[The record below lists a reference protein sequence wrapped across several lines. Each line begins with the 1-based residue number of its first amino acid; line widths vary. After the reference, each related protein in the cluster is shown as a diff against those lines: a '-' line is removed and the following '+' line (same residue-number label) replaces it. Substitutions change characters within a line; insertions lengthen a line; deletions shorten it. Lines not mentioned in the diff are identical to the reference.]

1 MSDDDR
7 SNLIQVF
14 NAVTPDKSYFI
25 VEFEDLGAD
34 AKPLM
39 ITQNEFMRRMKD
51 TAALSGMNYYAD
63 MPDNFNLV
71 VNTAHPLITKVLDAE
86 KDALGTALAEIDT
99 KIEPLNKQK
108 ADLEAQK
115 KDKKE
120 EEVPQALKDQ
130 IADLGKQ
137 IDTLRDEKDAKLKE
151 FGKSTP
157 IVKQLVDLAL
167 LANNMLKGEDLNVFV
182 NRSVELLQGK

>member
-1 MSDDDR
+1 MFNNNPYNAMAVNNPYWNQFDDQQ
-7 SNLIQVF
+7 LQ
-14 NAVTPDKSYFI
+14 AMK
-25 VEFEDLGAD
+25 EAD
-34 AKPLM
+34 
-39 ITQNEFMRRMKD
+39 I
-51 TAALSGMNYYAD
+51 
-63 MPDNFNLV
+63 
-71 VNTAHPLITKVLDAE
+71 DAQ
-86 KDALGTALAEIDT
+86 
-99 KIEPLNKQK
+99 IEPLDKQK

-120 EEVPQALKDQ
+120 EEIPQALKDQ

-157 IVKQLVDLAL
+157 LVKQLVDLAL

-182 NRSVELLQGK
+182 NRSVELLSK

>member
-1 MSDDDR
+1 
-7 SNLIQVF
+7 
-14 NAVTPDKSYFI
+14 
-25 VEFEDLGAD
+25 
-34 AKPLM
+34 
-39 ITQNEFMRRMKD
+39 
-51 TAALSGMNYYAD
+51 

-71 VNTAHPLITKVLDAE
+71 VNTAHPLIAKVLDAE
-86 KDALGTALAEIDT
+86 KDSLGQALADIDA
-99 KIEPLNKQK
+99 KIAPLDKQK
-108 ADLEAQK
+108 ADLESQK

-120 EEVPQALKDQ
+120 EEIPQQLKDQ
-130 IADLGKQ
+130 LADLGKQ

-182 NRSVELLQGK
+182 NRSVELLQSK